1 MNKHAG
7 YGHDLHVSVGY
18 ECVGVS
24 VPVCLCVCV
33 CVLSVVLILQR
44 S

>member
-24 VPVCLCVCV
+24 VPVC
-33 CVLSVVLILQR
+33 VLSVVLISKR

>member
-7 YGHDLHVSVGY
+7 YGHDLHVSVGK

-24 VPVCLCVCV
+24 VPVCVRVVRLDVSV
-33 CVLSVVLILQR
+33 CVLSVV
-44 S
+44 